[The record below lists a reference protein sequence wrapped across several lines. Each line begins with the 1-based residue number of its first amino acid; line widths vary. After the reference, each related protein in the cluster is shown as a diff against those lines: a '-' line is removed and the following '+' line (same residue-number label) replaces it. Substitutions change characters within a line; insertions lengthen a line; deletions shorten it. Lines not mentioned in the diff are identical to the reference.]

1 RPARGGWRATA
12 AVVTTLRDAPVA
24 ADVATE
30 APEGAAG
37 LWTKAAR
44 EGLADS
50 VLAESARRCVG
61 IAAERVPAPLGPAV
75 ADLAELVDSGRCPG
89 DLLAD
94 RIAEIGPHATLEELA
109 HA

>member
-1 RPARGGWRATA
+1 ATAGWAPRWRA
-12 AVVTTLRDAPVA
+12 APGG
-24 ADVATE
+24 ADR
-30 APEGAAG
+30 APEPPERAAG
-37 LWTKAAR
+37 LWTNAAR
-44 EGLADS
+44 EAWAAS
-50 VLAESARRCVG
+50 VLAEPARRCVG